1 MAGMVEGLAMSR
13 RIFQTPAIVT
23 NITTLKDRG
32 CKITTVTREL
42 DADEM
47 TALFGLYGKEGW
59 QVIAPNEIQRTDV
72 PDEPAVVEAGDKSPG
87 KRMKGVLYRIWER
100 TNMTEDFNTV
110 WYPRQMERLIDKLK
124 EQLD

>member
-1 MAGMVEGLAMSR
+1 MSAL
-13 RIFQTPAIVT
+13 FQTPAIVT

-42 DADEM
+42 SAAEM
-47 TALFGLYGKEGW
+47 TALFGLYNKEGW
-59 QVIAPNEIQRTDV
+59 QVIAPNEIQRSDI
-72 PDEPAVVEAGDKSPG
+72 PDEPAVVERGDKSPS

-110 WYPRQMERLIDKLK
+110 WYPRNMEHLIDKLK

>member
-1 MAGMVEGLAMSR
+1 MSR
-13 RIFQTPAIVT
+13 LFQTPAIVT

-42 DADEM
+42 NAEEM
-47 TALFGLYGKEGW
+47 TALFSLHGKEGW
-59 QVIAPNEIQRTDV
+59 QVIAPNEIQRSDI
-72 PDEPAVVEAGDKSPG
+72 PKEPAVVEAGEKTPS
-87 KRMKGVLYRIWER
+87 KRLKAVLYRIWER

-110 WYPRQMERLIDKLK
+110 YYPRQMERLIDKLK